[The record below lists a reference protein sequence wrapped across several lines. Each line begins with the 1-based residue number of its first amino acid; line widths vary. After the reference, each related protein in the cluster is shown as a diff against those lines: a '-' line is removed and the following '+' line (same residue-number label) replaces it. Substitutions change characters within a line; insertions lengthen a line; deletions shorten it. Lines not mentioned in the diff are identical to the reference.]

1 MGKKRVF
8 ELAKELGFTNQ
19 DLIEKLRK
27 NGFEVK
33 SHSSTVDEDDVRRS
47 FSKEAERKKASTD
60 EKRVS
65 GTVIRRRSKGGTEVI
80 RRPKADTN
88 KAKPSPL
95 AKTGAK
101 TNGNAKANGST
112 KANNNTKATNAEGM
126 SPPPTTIEAESP
138 AVTEAP
144 QVSAASP
151 ELERRSARVVE
162 AKSNQSGAQATMTR
176 NSADMPTA
184 SVEAPPSVIPI
195 EKRTARPVRVPRRV
209 EASPPARRV
218 EVKPLPETESE
229 LPGTEQPET
238 EAVPKTTRSAKQ
250 KAVPEA
256 PLSPESQDERA
267 LEVTTQAEGAAKSV
281 TTSPT
286 ETEIEERRSEGQVL
300 SGSIAVNEKGNNE
313 AEPPRETVPEV
324 SAQPEE
330 REATET
336 VSVEAGSP
344 QDEQTADDAKIARSE
359 SVDDASDASSDVVSS
374 GSQKESNEG
383 TSRREARAARPD
395 RRARDEVYDDEDDK
409 PDLDLEDFGFSEA
422 DFAMRPTGNIETRV
436 APPPPSTTVP
446 NPKKDDVSKP
456 RVVGKIDPEKLKA
469 RLNASK
475 RPEPPQGWGRQKP
488 DQQPGV
494 TEKVMVKD
502 AGGRGKL
509 VDAREVA
516 KNKKSGGRPKREEM
530 SAKELLEAKT
540 KQVFY
545 PTPSRKKPKGKKRQ
559 HAPRE
564 VIPPTAR
571 QPVVIGD
578 TITVAELSQQ
588 MSRKANELILWLM
601 RNGVMANINQP
612 IDHDTATMMVEALGY
627 EVTHKILK
635 EDELLSGESL
645 SEVKGKNRGESRAP
659 VVTVM
664 GHVDHGKTSLLDRI
678 RNAKVAEGE
687 AGGITQRIAGYQV
700 ETSKGLVTF
709 LDTPGHAAFTSMRA
723 RGANVT
729 DIVVLVVAADD
740 GVMPQTREAIR
751 HAKAAGVPMIVAIN
765 KIDKPEANPERV
777 LQQLTEHNI
786 IVEMFGGDVLSQR
799 ISAKTGEGVQDLL
812 EQLALQ
818 SEMME
823 LRAETDTPGVG
834 SVVEGHIHKGRG
846 PVATILVQE
855 GTLRKGDIVVV
866 GESVGK
872 VRAMIVDGGRQVR
885 EAGPATP
892 VEILGL
898 DAVPNPG
905 EEVRVAKDMQAA
917 KELAAHRREKRR
929 AQELSGTARV
939 SLQDLF
945 SRIGDDEQKELRLI
959 LKGDVQGSVEAL
971 GQALTNLS
979 TQKVKVAVISSGVG
993 AVNESDVEFAAASEA
1008 IVVGFAVRPD
1018 TKALK
1023 AGRSLGVDIR
1033 TYEIIYEAV
1042 DEIQA
1047 AMRGLLAPVAKEQY
1061 IGRAEVLQTFTVPKV
1076 GTVAGCKVVDGIMMR
1091 NANIRLLRD
1100 SKIIYDGRLASL
1112 KRFKDDVREVKE
1124 GFECGM
1130 GMEKFND
1137 IKVGD
1142 IFEAYE
1148 IVMTEAALDEPLSP
1162 MSSPSAEA
1170 RP

>member
-8 ELAKELGFTNQ
+8 ELAKEMALSNQ
-19 DLIEKLRK
+19 DLIERLRK

-33 SHSSTVDEDDVRRS
+33 SHSSTVDEDDVKRA
-47 FSKEAERKKASTD
+47 FEKEAERKRASTD

-65 GTVIRRRSKGGTEVI
+65 GTVIRRRSKGGGSTRRRKNESASSSAEAKTTRATETTPGARKGAEATQPTTRKKAEPRRVVPEAAKTAPAVAETKAPPPKQSSADVPPKTEV
-80 RRPKADTN
+80 
-88 KAKPSPL
+88 
-95 AKTGAK
+95 KT
-101 TNGNAKANGST
+101 
-112 KANNNTKATNAEGM
+112 
-126 SPPPTTIEAESP
+126 
-138 AVTEAP
+138 
-144 QVSAASP
+144 
-151 ELERRSARVVE
+151 
-162 AKSNQSGAQATMTR
+162 
-176 NSADMPTA
+176 
-184 SVEAPPSVIPI
+184 
-195 EKRTARPVRVPRRV
+195 EKRSARPVRVPRRIESPAQPTAV
-209 EASPPARRV
+209 AKAAAVADGASKSPVMAAKPDLEPSAPSLSVEEPPKAEAKAPLEASAP
-218 EVKPLPETESE
+218 
-229 LPGTEQPET
+229 Q
-238 EAVPKTTRSAKQ
+238 AVSPK
-250 KAVPEA
+250 KALKNEPEA
-256 PLSPESQDERA
+256 Q
-267 LEVTTQAEGAAKSV
+267 V
-281 TTSPT
+281 SPT
-286 ETEIEERRSEGQVL
+286 ERLAPQKPVVESSPPEAVAKVEPPKEEVEDIAPVPEEQESKTVEADVSRPKDEI
-300 SGSIAVNEKGNNE
+300 A
-313 AEPPRETVPEV
+313 AEPPASAETEEKESPASAPVVASSEEEPEKAAAKTEANEERSDRDVSDEV
-324 SAQPEE
+324 S
-330 REATET
+330 
-336 VSVEAGSP
+336 
-344 QDEQTADDAKIARSE
+344 
-359 SVDDASDASSDVVSS
+359 
-374 GSQKESNEG
+374 
-383 TSRREARAARPD
+383 SRREARAARPD
-395 RRARDEVYDDEDDK
+395 RRSREDIYDDDDDK
-409 PDLDLEDFGFSEA
+409 PDLDLADFGLSEA
-422 DFAMRPTGNIETRV
+422 DFAMRPQEDTGTRV

-475 RPEPPQGWGRQKP
+475 RPEPPKEWGRQKP
-488 DQQPGV
+488 EQAPGV

-509 VDAREVA
+509 VDVREA
-516 KNKKSGGRPKREEM
+516 TKNKKSGRPKREEM

-545 PTPSRKKPKGKKRQ
+545 PTPSRKKPKGKKKH

-564 VIPPTAR
+564 AAQPLTK

-612 IDHDTATMMVEALGY
+612 IDHDTASMMVEDMGY
-627 EVTHKILK
+627 VITSKILN

-645 SEVKGKNRGESRAP
+645 SDAKAKKSGQPRAP

-678 RNAKVAEGE
+678 RNARVAEGE

-751 HAKAAGVPMIVAIN
+751 HAQAAGVPMIVAIN
-765 KIDKPEANPERV
+765 KIDKPEANPDRV

-786 IVEMFGGDVLSQR
+786 IVEGYGGDVLTQN
-799 ISAKTGEGVQDLL
+799 ISAKTGEGVNDLL

-818 SEMME
+818 SEMLE
-823 LRAETDTPGVG
+823 LRAEREVPGIG

-855 GTLRKGDIVVV
+855 GTLRKGDTVVV

-872 VRAMIVDGGRQVR
+872 VRAMIVDGGRHVK

-905 EEVRVAKDMQAA
+905 EEVRVAKDLAAA

-929 AQELSGTARV
+929 AQELSGTAKV

-945 SRIGDDEQKELRLI
+945 NRIGDDEQKELKLI

-971 GQALTNLS
+971 GQSLTNLS
-979 TQKVKVAVISSGVG
+979 TQKVKVSVISSGVG

-1023 AGRSLGVDIR
+1023 AARALAVDIR
-1033 TYEIIYEAV
+1033 TYDIIYEAV

-1061 IGRAEVLQTFTVPKV
+1061 IGRAEVLQTFNVPKV
-1076 GTVAGCKVVDGIMMR
+1076 GTVAGCKVVDGIMQR

-1100 SKIIYDGRLASL
+1100 SKVIYDGKLASL

-1130 GMEKFND
+1130 GMERFND

-1148 IVMTEAALDEPLSP
+1148 IVMTEAALDEPIAP
-1162 MSSPSAEA
+1162 SSPSHEA